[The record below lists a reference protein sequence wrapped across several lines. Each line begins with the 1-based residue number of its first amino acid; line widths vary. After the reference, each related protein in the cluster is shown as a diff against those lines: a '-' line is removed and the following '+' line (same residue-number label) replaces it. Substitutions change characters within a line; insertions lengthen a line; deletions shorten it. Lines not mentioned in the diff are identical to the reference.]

1 MTNSLSEL
9 KKALKGEFYYQETGL
24 DNAMRLV
31 YASDAS
37 IYQEKPLAVALPKD
51 VADLKTLIQFA
62 AATHI
67 TLIPR
72 AAGTSLAGQV
82 VGNGIVVD
90 ISKYFDQILEINP
103 AEKWVRVQPGVIR
116 DDLNK
121 KLKPYGLLFG
131 PETSPLA
138 GP

>member
-1 MTNSLSEL
+1 MAANTLSEL
-9 KKALKGEFYYQETGL
+9 QKALRGEFYYQETGL

-51 VADLKTLIQFA
+51 EADIKTLIQFA
-62 AATHI
+62 AATGV

-82 VGNGIVVD
+82 VGKGIVVD
-90 ISKYFDQILEINP
+90 ISKYF
-103 AEKWVRVQPGVIR
+103 
-116 DDLNK
+116 
-121 KLKPYGLLFG
+121 
-131 PETSPLA
+131 
-138 GP
+138 